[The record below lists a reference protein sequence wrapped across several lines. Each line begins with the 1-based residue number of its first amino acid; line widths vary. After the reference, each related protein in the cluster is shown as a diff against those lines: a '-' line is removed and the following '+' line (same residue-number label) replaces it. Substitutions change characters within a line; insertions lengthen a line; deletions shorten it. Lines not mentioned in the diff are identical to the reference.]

1 MALVRNRNVPTK
13 PAIGTSNPYLTNE
26 SAGLALVAKI
36 VSSVPSRRNNAY
48 YAVDQLIDN
57 ELLSFS
63 GNLEMSNEL
72 DLYSRLISLSDRL
85 RIPAKFHL
93 LKNRSVIGL
102 GGKFSAGKSEF
113 INSVLGRQELL
124 PTAQAP
130 TTSVPTYIISGEA
143 DHVSAYSAKG
153 AHISLDPDAVK
164 AISHGFQNTYG
175 LGLAQYLSFIAVS
188 VSGFRSDLALLDTP
202 GYNKS
207 DSGLIEA
214 YSDSEKAY
222 SQLRSSDY
230 LIWLIDVENGTL
242 TEDDIR
248 FIKRLDLKTKILIV
262 VNKCDLKID
271 SESSSV
277 AEQARTAA
285 MNAGIALYD
294 VVRYSSW
301 YPEQF
306 NGNARIQ
313 EYFDYAMEGE
323 SKIEDIRSQ
332 VSEVASRI
340 DEAFKNKQAHLEE
353 QRNVIGNAIFRAT
366 NVLEIKA
373 LVSMYGKSNS
383 EISVIG
389 KNYGEFQRTRQKINE
404 MINRL

>member
-1 MALVRNRNVPTK
+1 MALVRNRNVPAK
-13 PAIGTSNPYLTNE
+13 PAIGTSNPYLTDE
-26 SAGLALVAKI
+26 SSGLALVAKI
-36 VSSVPSRRNNAY
+36 VSSVPHGRNSAY

-72 DLYSRLISLSDRL
+72 ELYSRLIALSDRL

-93 LKNRSVIGL
+93 LQNRAVIGL

-113 INSVLGRQELL
+113 INSVLGRQEL
-124 PTAQAP
+124 PTAQVP
-130 TTSVPTYIISGEA
+130 TTSVPTYIISGET

-153 AHISLDPDAVK
+153 THIALDPDAVK

-207 DSGLIEA
+207 DSGLLEA
-214 YSDSEKAY
+214 YSDSVKAY
-222 SQLRSSDY
+222 SQLRSIDY

-242 TEDDIR
+242 TEDDIH

-262 VNKCDLKID
+262 INKCDLKID
-271 SESSSV
+271 SESESV
-277 AEQARTAA
+277 AAQARTAA
-285 MNAGIALYD
+285 LNAGIPLYD

-301 YPEQF
+301 YPEKF
-306 NGNARIQ
+306 RGSERIQ
-313 EYFDYAMEGE
+313 EFFDYTMDGA
-323 SKIEDIRSQ
+323 SKVEDIRSQ
-332 VSEVASRI
+332 ISEVAARI
-340 DEAFKNKQAHLEE
+340 DNAFKDKQSKLEN
-353 QRNVIGNAIFRAT
+353 QRNVIGNAIFKAT

-383 EISVIG
+383 EISEIIT
-389 KNYGEFQRTRQKINE
+389 NYADFQRTRKKIFE
-404 MINRL
+404 MISKL

>member
-1 MALVRNRNVPTK
+1 MAFVRNRNIPVKT
-13 PAIGTSNPYLTNE
+13 ALGTSNPYLTHE
-26 SAGLALVAKI
+26 SEGLALVAKI
-36 VSSVPSRRNNAY
+36 ISSVPHGRNNAY

-72 DLYSRLISLSDRL
+72 DLYSRLMALSDRL

-93 LKNRSVIGL
+93 LKNRAVIGL

-113 INSVLGRQELL
+113 INSVLGRPEL

-130 TTSVPTYIISGEA
+130 TTSVPTYIISGQT
-143 DHVSAYSAKG
+143 DHVSAYSVNG
-153 AHISLDPDAVK
+153 AHISLDSDAVK
-164 AISHGFQNTYG
+164 AISHGFQDTYG
-175 LGLAQYLSFIAVS
+175 LGLAQFLSFIAVS
-188 VSGFRSDLALLDTP
+188 VTGFRSELALLDTP

-230 LIWLIDVENGTL
+230 LIWLLDVENGTL

-262 VNKCDLKID
+262 INKCDLKID
-271 SESSSV
+271 SESNAV
-277 AEQARTAA
+277 AEQTRTAA
-285 MNAGIALYD
+285 LNAGIPLFD

-301 YPEQF
+301 YPEQYH
-306 NGNARIQ
+306 GNDRIK
-313 EYFDYAMEGE
+313 EYFDYALEADT
-323 SKIEDIRSQ
+323 KIEDIRSQ
-332 VSEVASRI
+332 ISEVAARI
-340 DEAFKNKQAHLEE
+340 DEAFKNKQAELEE
-353 QRNVIGNAIFRAT
+353 QRNIIGNAIFRAT
-366 NVLEIKA
+366 NVMEIKA
-373 LVSMYGKSNS
+373 LISMYGKSNL
-383 EISVIG
+383 EIATTS
-389 KNYGEFQRTRQKINE
+389 KNYSEFQKTCHKINI

>member
-13 PAIGTSNPYLTNE
+13 LAIGTNNPYLSDE
-26 SAGLALVAKI
+26 SSGLALVAKI
-36 VSSVPSRRNNAY
+36 VSSVPRGRNNAY

-63 GNLEMSNEL
+63 GNLELANEL
-72 DLYSRLISLSDRL
+72 ELYSRLIALSDRL

-93 LKNRSVIGL
+93 LQNRAVIGL

-113 INSVLGRQELL
+113 INSVLGRQEL

-130 TTSVPTYIISGEA
+130 TTSVPTYIITGETEN
-143 DHVSAYSAKG
+143 VSAYSTKG
-153 AHISLDPDAVK
+153 AHIALDPDAVK

-175 LGLAQYLSFIAVS
+175 LGLAQYLSFIAIS
-188 VSGFRSDLALLDTP
+188 VPDFRSDLALLDTP

-214 YSDSEKAY
+214 YSDSVKAY
-222 SQLRSSDY
+222 SQLRSTDY

-248 FIKRLDLKTKILIV
+248 FIKRLDLKTKTLIV
-262 VNKCDLKID
+262 INKCDLKID
-271 SESSSV
+271 SESESV
-277 AEQARTAA
+277 ADQARAA
-285 MNAGIALYD
+285 ALNAGIPLYD

-301 YPEQF
+301 YPEKF
-306 NGNARIQ
+306 RGSERIK
-313 EYFDYAMEGE
+313 EFFDYTMDGS
-323 SKIEDIRSQ
+323 SKVEDIRSQ
-332 VSEVASRI
+332 VSEIATRI
-340 DEAFKNKQAHLEE
+340 DNAFKDKQARLES

-373 LVSMYGKSNS
+373 LVSMFGKSNS
-383 EISVIG
+383 EISMIS
-389 KNYGEFQRTRQKINE
+389 KNYGEFQRTRQKIFE
-404 MINRL
+404 MISRL